1 MADLHPSLAIAMR
14 EKDPEVFPTLAV
26 EWETW
31 MRGIC
36 EEALFHAAKKQFD
49 VTFDE
54 FIEHRLR
61 TAAGEWAVGAVLL
74 QCKFPEN
81 LLDHPVIAKMRYEAA
96 LLAAIANVRLSL
108 SRLPYRGLTTL
119 YRMCTRLTLSSRE
132 VMEATW

>member
-1 MADLHPSLAIAMR
+1 MR
-14 EKDPEVFPTLAV
+14 KKAPEAFPTLAV
-26 EWETW
+26 TWETW